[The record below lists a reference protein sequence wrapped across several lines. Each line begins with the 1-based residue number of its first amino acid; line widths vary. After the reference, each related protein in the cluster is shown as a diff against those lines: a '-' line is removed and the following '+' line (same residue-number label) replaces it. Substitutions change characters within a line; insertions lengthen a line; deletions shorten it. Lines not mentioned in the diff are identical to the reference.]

1 MISADYLKTGLQNKR
16 DQMDSQLLVCVN
28 ERLMVEV
35 NTCLTG
41 FLTGLTPTRS
51 GRADTCICSVQ
62 HGPIQ
67 ARFI

>member
-1 MISADYLKTGLQNKR
+1 
-16 DQMDSQLLVCVN
+16 MDSQLLVCVN

-35 NTCLTG
+35 NSCLSGKVGGEFGMHPG
-41 FLTGLTPTRS
+41 FLTGLTPTCS
-51 GRADTCICSVQ
+51 GHADTCICSVQ